1 MNGENEQVSEPQLVE
16 RDGLAVVHK
25 GEGIFPAEDM
35 AATLTSMGGAIVN
48 YYFPVEIEII
58 GAGTANTLV
67 EEIYAALHQGLDA
80 LA

>member
-1 MNGENEQVSEPQLVE
+1 MDTESGQGLESELVE
-16 RDGLAVVHK
+16 EDGLAVVHK
-25 GEGIFPAEDM
+25 GQRIFPAEGM
-35 AATLTSMGGAIVN
+35 AATLTSMGGTIVN

-58 GAGTANTLV
+58 GAGTANTLM

>member
-16 RDGLAVVHK
+16 SDGLAVVHK
-25 GEGIFPAEDM
+25 GERIFPAEDM
-35 AATLTSMGGAIVN
+35 SAALTSMGGAIVN

-58 GAGTANTLV
+58 GAGTANTLA
-67 EEIYAALHQGLDA
+67 EEIYAALQQGLDA

>member
-1 MNGENEQVSEPQLVE
+1 MNGENEQVSEPELVE
-16 RDGLAVVHK
+16 SDGLAVVHK
-25 GEGIFPAEDM
+25 GESIFPAEGM
-35 AATLTSMGGAIVN
+35 AATLTSMGGTVVN

-58 GAGTANTLV
+58 GVGTANALA